1 MSVRGISPTGGA
13 RRRSITANEARVASS
28 LFGAFLEP
36 EESRIRRSGLPRSSY
51 RAAKRQLF
59 ETELLEDRYLPH
71 PGLLDTQR
79 VSFLLTRPFADELQ
93 RVATSLVELRGSACV
108 WSGTQSVFA
117 AIFHS
122 SAEGAQSFREGV
134 DRNAFGN
141 PLALIQPSVEGANVP
156 VFFDFEG
163 AWNHLCGTRAA
174 ERYPR
179 PMLGSAP
186 LPTRFGTAERV
197 RQLMANLWDRGGPPS
212 NERGPP
218 HLQGPAALPRVQ
230 RLLIRDGAAEWRV
243 IPNLGAP
250 IQFAESAVESVIYVS
265 GELNPESTPLTLFRD
280 LTGTCAAAP
289 FLFAYEGSRVFL
301 ASLGLG
307 IGTQP
312 ALDTDGRP
320 RPSVRAALLRH
331 LSRVDTLRESTRA
344 LKLHRTLRFGS

>member
-1 MSVRGISPTGGA
+1 VL
-13 RRRSITANEARVASS
+13 TANEARVASS
-28 LFGAFLEP
+28 LLGAFLEP
-36 EESRIRRSGLPRSSY
+36 EESRIRKSGLPRSSF

-59 ETELLEDRYLPH
+59 DSSLLEDRYLPH
-71 PGLLDTQR
+71 PALLDTHR
-79 VSFLLTRPFADELQ
+79 VSFLLTRPFADELP
-93 RVATSLVELRGSACV
+93 RVASSLVELRGSACV

-117 AIFHS
+117 VILHS
-122 SAEGAQSFREGV
+122 SAEGAESFRDGV
-134 DRNAFGN
+134 HRNTFGN
-141 PLALIQPSVEGANVP
+141 PLVLIQPSVAGTNVP

-163 AWNHLCGTRAA
+163 AWNHLCGMRAA
-174 ERYPR
+174 EKYPR

-186 LPTRFGTAERV
+186 LPTRFGSAERI
-197 RQLMANLWDRGGPPS
+197 RQLTASLWNRGGLPS
-212 NERGPP
+212 NGRGAP

-243 IPNLGAP
+243 IPNLGVP
-250 IQFAESAVESVIYVS
+250 LQFAESAVENVIFVS

-289 FLFAYEGSRVFL
+289 FLFAYEGNRVFL

-312 ALDTDGRP
+312 ALGFDRTR

-331 LSRVDTLRESTRA
+331 LSRVDSIREPTRA
-344 LKLHRTLRFGS
+344 MKLHRTLQFGS